1 MLKEILLYA
10 KAQMPI
16 KTLNS
21 CCILTKDLQYTYSD
35 YLKVGI
41 YFAGSSA
48 MEDINILAITMSVV
62 VERH

>member
-1 MLKEILLYA
+1 MLKEILLYS

-21 CCILTKDLQYTYSD
+21 CCILTKDLQYKYSD

-48 MEDINILAITMSVV
+48 MEDINILPITMSVV
-62 VERH
+62 VEQH